1 MNTRKI
7 GDALED
13 DVLEDLNTVNGKK
26 NKLGFTTTA
35 NSGAKWSDGD
45 LTHPDYVIEC
55 KVKSTQKGFSAPN
68 AELKKVKEIAD
79 KTLKDWIY
87 VQEIS
92 NGRRMVLM
100 DYEAFME
107 ITEEH
112 RRGFIKDER

>member
-13 DVLEDLNTVNGKK
+13 DVLKSLNTVSGKK
-26 NKLGFTTTA
+26 HKLGFTTTA

-55 KVKSTQKGFSAPN
+55 KVKSTQKGFSAPSG
-68 AELKKVKEIAD
+68 EIKKVKEIAD

-92 NGRRMVLM
+92 EGRRMVLM

-107 ITEEH
+107 ITEAH
-112 RRGFIKDER
+112 RKEFLK

>member
-1 MNTRKI
+1 MNTRDI
-7 GDALED
+7 GDQLEEK
-13 DVLEDLNTVNGKK
+13 VIESLNTVNGKLED
-26 NKLGFTTTA
+26 LGFKPTA

-45 LTHPDYVIEC
+45 ITHPDYVIEC

-87 VQEIS
+87 VQEVS
-92 NGRRMVLM
+92 EGRTMVLM

-112 RRGFIKDER
+112 RKGFLR